1 MSENN
6 YVKSDKFAPVAS
18 GQAVVEARQ
27 MLEQDCKVL
36 SVSATAS
43 VRPSEVFA
51 GEARYAG
58 KVRFDCL
65 VLCDNRVE
73 CMSVVAE
80 FSDKIAAP
88 AICAGMNVVLMP
100 ETVNTEASLEGKTLK
115 LVAVVDVKL
124 CATSHSECNI
134 MTVPDN
140 GVFAEKKTID
150 YCTVRA
156 ETSEVVYITDSLANV
171 KATEILC
178 TCARATVTAM
188 ECADNEVKVSGTVY
202 TDVIVRSDDG
212 LISSCRI
219 VTPYAKSL
227 SALGASADSL
237 ALASVAVTE
246 SAATLAV
253 EPDCSTVELSVTV
266 LIDATVIGC
275 GKTDAIVDVFCADN
289 EIETSSAEMTVC
301 SVEPQTTVTDTID
314 GQITLEKDRLA
325 ADNVLCVTN
334 TFCQIAGARAED
346 KRVYADGLAGGDII
360 YYNAEKN
367 AVDSIAFRLPFSM
380 PLSVHTEACDVSVS
394 AVLIDVSVRVRR
406 ESVFDVKAEAAFT
419 VRQSSQKSVSVVESV
434 KLGEPIARPNATV
447 IVHIAKKGETLWQ
460 AAKALCCSPDRV
472 TEQNSACAAPY
483 SGGER
488 LINFCNK

>member
-36 SVSATAS
+36 SVSATAT

-65 VLCDNRVE
+65 VLCENRVE

-80 FSDKIAAP
+80 FSDKIASP
-88 AICAGMNVVLMP
+88 AICAGTNAVLIP
-100 ETVNTEASLEGKTLK
+100 ETINTEATIDGKTLK

-134 MTVPDN
+134 MTVPDS
-140 GVFAEKKTID
+140 GVYAENKTVD
-150 YCTVRA
+150 FCTVLA
-156 ETSEVVYITDSLANV
+156 ETSEMVYITDSLANV

-178 TCARATVTAM
+178 VCSRATVNAT
-188 ECADNEVKVSGTVY
+188 ECADNEAKVSGTVY
-202 TDVIVRSDDG
+202 TDVIVRNDDG

-219 VTPYAKSL
+219 TTPFAKSL
-227 SALGASADSL
+227 STLGSTAESI

-246 SAATLAV
+246 TAATLAV
-253 EPDCSTVELSVTV
+253 EPDSSTVELSVT
-266 LIDATVIGC
+266 LLMDATVIGC
-275 GKTDAIVDVFCADN
+275 GKTDAVVDVFCADN
-289 EIETSSAEMTVC
+289 EIETTATEMTVC
-301 SVEPQTTVTDTID
+301 SVEPQTTVTDAID
-314 GQITLEKDRLA
+314 GQITLDKDRLA

-346 KRVYADGLAGGDII
+346 KRVYVDGLAGGDII

-394 AVLIDVSVRVRR
+394 AVITDVSVRIRR

-419 VRQSSQKSVSVVESV
+419 VRQSSEKTVSVVESV
-434 KLGEPIARPNATV
+434 KLGEPIERPNATV
-447 IVHIAKKGETLWQ
+447 IVHVAKKGETLWQ

-472 TEQNSACAAPY
+472 TEQNPTCNAPY

-488 LINFCNK
+488 LISFCNK